1 MINGWVIIRR
11 RRCCESELSLSTSR
25 LNYSQER
32 HNGKVDFARQR
43 DRLKIVSQGFPKL
56 IWTKIKLLTF
66 DTRILISNYA
76 FTHLAFNLI
85 SFYSKNILYSEQIS
99 TALQK
104 GHS

>member
-43 DRLKIVSQGFPKL
+43 DGLKIVSQGFSKL

-66 DTRILISNYA
+66 DTRFSRSAITPS
-76 FTHLAFNLI
+76 HI
-85 SFYSKNILYSEQIS
+85 SFLI
-99 TALQK
+99 
-104 GHS
+104 